1 MALRTDLIQPGR
13 QRQWAC
19 GRHRF
24 SGVPQPTGVISGD
37 DVNRFREALD
47 DAGVQTKL
55 VVYEGAPHSFFERT
69 FDRYREASDEAW
81 KRVMAFV
88 TRLSASN

>member
-1 MALRTDLIQPGR
+1 MGLRASSVLRRPAADR
-13 QRQWAC
+13 
-19 GRHRF
+19 
-24 SGVPQPTGVISGD
+24 VISGD

-47 DAGVQTKL
+47 DAGVPNEL

-81 KRVMAFV
+81 KRVLAFV
-88 TRLSASN
+88 ARLSASN